1 MPRRRPPRAPR
12 AAPRALRE
20 RGTARPAVARH
31 RRARRP
37 AARRAG
43 PLRAPHGRRWP
54 AARGRSPRSPSP
66 PVATPAR
73 PPIRLTAAAPAGPRG
88 RGPSR
93 PPRRRAVQRRRSGS
107 PPRTDGVRGA
117 PPPAGGG
124 SPTGSPSPSHL
135 LDVDEEGFEL
145 GRTRTGVTDERRE
158 RVGEPVLTG
167 VDANETPVD
176 RDANLVDLLPVHLKR
191 PKAFRH
197 DRADLELA
205 PLRRHTHLVT
215 GLDPLLPGELG
226 GHLDEGLRLE
236 LDKLLDV
243 LGDVVLVLGE
253 PVGRRDVR
261 ELRRGTEPVG
271 PTSCLVVEESHGR
284 RRHRGMQRVLDR
296 RLDRFVVLGERPVR
310 YSVAEEPPRA
320 F

>member
-54 AARGRSPRSPSP
+54 AARGRSPR
-66 PVATPAR
+66 

-93 PPRRRAVQRRRSGS
+93 PPRRRAVQCRRSGS

-145 GRTRTGVTDERRE
+145 GGTRTGVTDERRE

-167 VDANETPVD
+167 VDADETPVD
-176 RDANLVDLLPVHLKR
+176 RDTDLVDLLPVHLDR
-191 PKAFRH
+191 TKALGHHRAYFQLAALGRH
-197 DRADLELA
+197 
-205 PLRRHTHLVT
+205 PYLVA

-226 GHLDEGLRLE
+226 RHFDEGLRLE
-236 LDKLLDV
+236 LHQLLDL

-253 PVGRRDVR
+253 PVGGGHVR
-261 ELRRGTEPVG
+261 ELRRAAEPLRSAG
-271 PTSCLVVEESHGR
+271 GLVVKEG
-284 RRHRGMQRVLDR
+284 HR
-296 RLDRFVVLGERPVR
+296 
-310 YSVAEEPPRA
+310 S
-320 F
+320 